1 MKRTFIKATPIACM
15 SMLLLAGCGDKNTIS
30 FWTPLTGDDGV
41 FMDEMIDEYNATDP
55 EFKVEHVIT
64 SDMYTKMYTVMNSGS
79 GIPDL
84 AIIHADR
91 VPSFVKQG
99 MLEPMT
105 DVIRSQEGLQ
115 AENYLEQ
122 AYHSGNIDGVQY
134 TIPLDIHANAM
145 YYNQDL
151 LSKYGVEH
159 FLDDDVVTFDELLSL
174 QGKLE
179 DGDYAVNDSLISW
192 VILAQIQNLGGDIE
206 DENGNPAIN
215 TPEMKQAIEAVK
227 GIADAGLMTPYG
239 EDGYLMFQSG
249 NVLFSTDGT
258 WTSTA
263 HEMVD
268 GLNFGVTNIYAF
280 DSDVFHN
287 RASSH
292 LFTLLTNEDRSD
304 EKEAGI
310 ADFLEWLRTNSMKWA
325 EAGQIVASNQVFE
338 DSSYNQYTQSYFTE
352 NQKQVDSLY
361 IYTYEYYPYVAEALD
376 TYAADMV
383 HGNLD
388 IEEGLETMQKFVED
402 KIAEGVN

>member
-249 NVLFSTDGT
+249 NILFSTDGT

-338 DSSYNQYTQSYFTE
+338 DSSYNQYTQSFFTE

>member
-159 FLDDDVVTFDELLSL
+159 FLDDDVVTFDELFSL

-268 GLNFGVTNIYAF
+268 GLSFGVTNIYAF

-338 DSSYNQYTQSYFTE
+338 DSSYNQYTQSFFTE

>member
-115 AENYLEQ
+115 AKNYLEQ

-292 LFTLLTNEDRSD
+292 LFALLTNEDRSD

-325 EAGQIVASNQVFE
+325 EAGQIVASNQIFE
-338 DSSYNQYTQSYFTE
+338 NSSYSQYTQSFFTQ

-388 IEEGLETMQKFVED
+388 IEEGLKTMQKFVED

>member
-292 LFTLLTNEDRSD
+292 LFALLTNEDRSD

-325 EAGQIVASNQVFE
+325 EAGQIVASNQIFE
-338 DSSYNQYTQSYFTE
+338 NSSYSQYTQSFFTQ